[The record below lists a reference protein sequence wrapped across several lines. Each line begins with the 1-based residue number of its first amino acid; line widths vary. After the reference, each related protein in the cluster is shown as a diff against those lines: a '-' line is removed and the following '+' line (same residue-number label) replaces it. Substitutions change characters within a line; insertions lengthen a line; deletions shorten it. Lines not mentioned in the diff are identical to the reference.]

1 MTQTVPTLTP
11 LVRAYD
17 YLLLDLDGCV
27 WVGGTPT
34 RDAPRALE
42 ALRSGGKRI
51 AFVTNDTRM
60 SAEEYVRKLWA
71 LGFRASL
78 EEVVTVGGALQH
90 HLSDRHGAR
99 RASAYVIGTPAIFR
113 HVSDAG
119 LRVVNGMPEAPHA
132 EVVVAAGHDA
142 LTFEELKIATQALL
156 GGADFVAAGRDRTFP
171 MPDGM
176 WPGTGALVAALEYA
190 SGRTASS
197 VGKPQPEI
205 FLTALDRLGPGRA
218 LVVGDRLDV
227 DLAGAH
233 AAGLDGAIVL
243 SGATTRAEAEAA
255 GAASA
260 PGERGGTPAR
270 PPEQPPRPVAIAH
283 DLAELILGE
292 PPPVAAPPQAP
303 PDPPEL
309 PPAGWGRAAG

>member
-1 MTQTVPTLTP
+1 MAVRVPQTVPTLTP

-17 YLLLDLDGCV
+17 HLLLDLDGCL
-27 WVGGTPT
+27 WVGSTPT

-42 ALRSGGKRI
+42 ALRAGGKRV
-51 AFVTNDTRM
+51 AFVTNDTRY
-60 SAEEYVRKLWA
+60 SAEEYVRKLWS

-90 HLSDRHGAR
+90 HLAVRHGAR
-99 RASAYVIGTPAIFR
+99 RSSAYVIGTPAIVR
-113 HVSDAG
+113 HVADAG
-119 LRVVNGMPEAPHA
+119 LRVVNGTTEAPHA
-132 EVVVAAGHDA
+132 EVVVAAGHDE
-142 LTFEELKIATQALL
+142 LVFEELRIATQALL
-156 GGADFVAAGRDRTFP
+156 GGADFVAAGRDRSFP

-190 SGRTASS
+190 TERTADS

-205 FLTALDRLGPGRA
+205 FLTALDRLGEGRA

-243 SGATTRAEAEAA
+243 SGATTRAQVEAA
-255 GAASA
+255 GAD
-260 PGERGGTPAR
+260 GG
-270 PPEQPPRPVAIAH
+270 PRPVAFAQ
-283 DLAELILGE
+283 DLAQLVLGE
-292 PPPVAAPPQAP
+292 APPPVPAPPQQP
-303 PDPPEL
+303 IQPPEP